1 VEGVPAVVSMLD
13 FVSDPDSDPLVITLK
28 SGAYLAGLTWDPKNY
43 TITYDGLPVGAEAD
57 APIFTTFI
65 FSADDGKP

>member
-1 VEGVPAVVSMLD
+1 MLD
-13 FVSDPDSDPLVITLK
+13 FVRDPDSDPLVITLK
-28 SGAYLAGLTWDPKNY
+28 SGAHLAGVTWNPRNY
-43 TITYDGLPVGAEAD
+43 TIAYDGLPVGAKPG

>member
-1 VEGVPAVVSMLD
+1 
-13 FVSDPDSDPLVITLK
+13 
-28 SGAYLAGLTWDPKNY
+28 LAGVTWNPRNY
-43 TITYDGLPVGAEAD
+43 TIAYDGLPVGAKPG